1 MDINYKLYEHLT
13 QMGVALIYHAQG
25 NTGVLPGYIKPLK
38 KNIKLVGPALTVL
51 LPDVDNLILMKAM
64 SEAKPGDIL
73 CIDCGG
79 RTDVGVWGELLTL
92 EALRI
97 GIGGVIINGAISNS
111 EAIIEMGFPVY
122 CRDVSIRKPRTTGS
136 GNIGIP
142 VQYEKTVIFPG
153 DIVVGDRDGV
163 VVISEDKLQDIYL
176 KGLELFNEKITQ
188 KSKISNGMSTLDAM
202 GLLR

>member
-1 MDINYKLYEHLT
+1 
-13 QMGVALIYHAQG
+13 
-25 NTGVLPGYIKPLK
+25 
-38 KNIKLVGPALTVL
+38 
-51 LPDVDNLILMKAM
+51 
-64 SEAKPGDIL
+64 
-73 CIDCGG
+73 
-79 RTDVGVWGELLTL
+79 
-92 EALRI
+92 
-97 GIGGVIINGAISNS
+97 
-111 EAIIEMGFPVY
+111 MGFPVY

-142 VQYEKTVIFPG
+142 VQYEKTVIFHG